1 MSGKYYLINSSGVY
15 SARTRNSLDNKLE
28 ISTEDI
34 DYKCFGSDK
43 VFLATTEDMTF
54 LKDKKRLSMIPM
66 ERLYKKD
73 TTTKLLII
81 ITTVLSFLNFVQ
93 K

>member
-1 MSGKYYLINSSGVY
+1 MSGKYYLINRSGVH
-15 SARTRNSLDNKLE
+15 SANTKNRLDQKLE
-28 ISTEDI
+28 ISTEDT

-54 LKDKKRLSMIPM
+54 IRDKKRLSMIPM

-81 ITTVLSFLNFVQ
+81 ITTVLSFLNFIQ

>member
-1 MSGKYYLINSSGVY
+1 MSGKYYLINSNGVH
-15 SARTRNSLDNKLE
+15 SARTRNNLDSKLQ

-43 VFLATTEDMTF
+43 VFFATSEDMTF
-54 LKDKKRLSMIPM
+54 IKDKKRLSMIPM

-73 TTTKLLII
+73 NTTNMILII
-81 ITTVLSFLNFVQ
+81 TAILSFLNFV

>member
-1 MSGKYYLINSSGVY
+1 MPGKYYLINSSGVH
-15 SARTRNSLDNKLE
+15 SARTRNGLDSKLS

-43 VFLATTEDMTF
+43 VFFATSEDMSF
-54 LKDKKRLSMIPM
+54 LQDKKRLSMIPM

-73 TTTKLLII
+73 TTTRLILII
-81 ITTVLSFLNFVQ
+81 TAVLSFINMIQ

>member
-1 MSGKYYLINSSGVY
+1 MSGRYYLINNSGVY
-15 SARTRNSLDNKLE
+15 SARTRSSLDNKLE
-28 ISTEDI
+28 ISTEDT

-54 LKDKKRLSMIPM
+54 IRDKRRLSMIPM

-73 TTTKLLII
+73 NTTRLILII
-81 ITTVLSFLNFVQ
+81 TAVLSFLNLIQ

>member
-1 MSGKYYLINSSGVY
+1 MAGKYYLINSRGVHT
-15 SARTRNSLDNKLE
+15 AWTKNSLDHKLE
-28 ISTEDI
+28 ISTEDT

-43 VFLATTEDMTF
+43 VFFATTEDMTF
-54 LKDKKRLSMIPM
+54 LRDAKRLSMIPM

-73 TTTKLLII
+73 TTTHMILII
-81 ITTVLSFLNFVQ
+81 TAVLSFLNLIQ

>member
-1 MSGKYYLINSSGVY
+1 MAYYLINSSGVY
-15 SARTRNSLDNKLE
+15 SAKTRNALDRKLE
-28 ISTEDI
+28 ISTDDT

-43 VFLATTEDMTF
+43 VLLATSEDMTF
-54 LKDKKRLSMIPM
+54 IKDKKKLSMIPM

-73 TTTKLLII
+73 NTTKLLII
-81 ITTVLSFLNFVQ
+81 ITAVLSFLNLIQ

>member
-1 MSGKYYLINSSGVY
+1 VSGRYYLINSSGVH
-15 SARTRNSLDNKLE
+15 SAMTRTALDRKLE

-43 VFLATTEDMTF
+43 VFIATTEDMTF
-54 LKDKKRLSMIPM
+54 IRDKKKLSMIPM

-73 TTTKLLII
+73 TTTRLILII
-81 ITTVLSFLNFVQ
+81 TAVLSFLNLIQ